1 MLKRK
6 IEKELLAWKESLQTK
21 RKALIIKGM
30 RQVGKTTSIRNFAK
44 NNYSNVVYINFKL
57 EPNLKLA
64 FQGDLTVDEL
74 ITNISALKTDIRFI
88 PYETVII
95 FDEIQECSG
104 ARSSIKSFMENDDRF
119 DIIASGS
126 LLGIKGYN
134 KKSHGGSAV
143 GYEHTIYMKPLDFEE
158 FLWAKGID
166 DNVIS
171 YLKDSFNNFNLIRES
186 IHNSMNRYFRE
197 YLIVGGMPDAVTT
210 FISTNDLN
218 QVRGVLLDI
227 LEGYKDDYGKHLND
241 EENEEVDRKLL
252 ASINKVYASIPSQL
266 AKENKKF
273 IYSIVEKKGTSEK
286 YSQAIQWLVD
296 YGLINYCYNLRMID
310 VPFEGNKK
318 DDVFKLYV
326 SDTGLFMAML
336 DADAYEE
343 VLFGDVGIY
352 KGAIYENIVADA
364 LSKKG
369 QNMYYYSKD
378 SGLEID
384 FVLKKNKMITLIE
397 VKAKTGNSK
406 SSKTVLNNKN
416 EYPNVN
422 QLIKIGN
429 YNVTKNVD
437 EMGNVKITIP
447 HYLTFLL

>member
-1 MLKRK
+1 
-6 IEKELLAWKESLQTK
+6 
-21 RKALIIKGM
+21 
-30 RQVGKTTSIRNFAK
+30 
-44 NNYSNVVYINFKL
+44 
-57 EPNLKLA
+57 
-64 FQGDLTVDEL
+64 
-74 ITNISALKTDIRFI
+74 
-88 PYETVII
+88 
-95 FDEIQECSG
+95 
-104 ARSSIKSFMENDDRF
+104 
-119 DIIASGS
+119 
-126 LLGIKGYN
+126 
-134 KKSHGGSAV
+134 
-143 GYEHTIYMKPLDFEE
+143 
-158 FLWAKGID
+158 
-166 DNVIS
+166 
-171 YLKDSFNNFNLIRES
+171 
-186 IHNSMNRYFRE
+186 
-197 YLIVGGMPDAVTT
+197 
-210 FISTNDLN
+210 
-218 QVRGVLLDI
+218 
-227 LEGYKDDYGKHLND
+227 
-241 EENEEVDRKLL
+241 
-252 ASINKVYASIPSQL
+252 
-266 AKENKKF
+266 
-273 IYSIVEKKGTSEK
+273 
-286 YSQAIQWLVD
+286 
-296 YGLINYCYNLRMID
+296 MID